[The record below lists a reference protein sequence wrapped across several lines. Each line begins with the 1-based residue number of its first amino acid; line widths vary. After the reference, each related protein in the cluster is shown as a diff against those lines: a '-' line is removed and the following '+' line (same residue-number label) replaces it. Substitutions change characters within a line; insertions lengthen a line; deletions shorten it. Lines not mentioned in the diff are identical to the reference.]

1 MQLPVV
7 HFALKGRFGH
17 FLHAEANKSLKSYP
31 FPSRTSLLG
40 LIGAILG
47 LEKDKPQIMLDPC
60 NIAISGRIPESFWV
74 KNKFQQTLP
83 APLQF
88 KITKTS
94 KGTYSYQKP
103 SKILWQEWLFNPFW
117 EIWVS
122 LPDIFQNEFANRI
135 EESRY
140 HFSPC
145 LGTTEHIAEISFI
158 DKGFAEKSPF
168 GDYATSTVFSEES
181 ALINMTKVIECEQLA
196 INSLKM
202 PCALSED
209 RIFQYKKYFFEKN
222 SKQIPVSTANSY
234 NYKGKN
240 IIFM

>member
-7 HFALKGRFGH
+7 HFVLKGRFGH

-31 FPSRTSLLG
+31 FPPRTALLG

-47 LEKDKPQIMLDPC
+47 LGKDKPQTMLESSK
-60 NIAISGRIPESFWV
+60 IAISGSIPESFWI

-83 APLQF
+83 APLQL

-94 KGTYSYQKP
+94 KGTCSDQKP
-103 SKILWQEWLFNPFW
+103 SKILWQEWLFNPLW

-122 LPDIFQNEFANRI
+122 LPETFHYEFSKRI
-135 EESRY
+135 EDGCY
-140 HFSPC
+140 YFSPC
-145 LGTTEHIAEISFI
+145 LGITEHIAEINFI
-158 DKGFAEKSPF
+158 DKDFAEKQAF
-168 GDYATSTVFSEES
+168 GEYDTATIFSEDN
-181 ALINMTKVIECEQLA
+181 ALINMTKVIECAQLA
-196 INSLKM
+196 VNSLKM
-202 PCALSED
+202 PCTLSED